1 MTSTTLPF
9 SRGTLV
15 IPKVCYLGCQ
25 PVLMMEA
32 DFWISPRPINFSWEC
47 YVGNLIVAIMRKI
60 VFWFC
65 IVACSMCTHI
75 AQSLCYVCVDTHT
88 HTHTHSFC
96 YCEVQ
101 NSFLVYVAHKLSKWS
116 RFAEAVAESLL
127 PHFYGPLERRQISAR
142 PRSRPADLVH
152 RLRLHTSNSHASF
165 HTVLLVHLLTLY
177 GHITT
182 AE

>member
-1 MTSTTLPF
+1 MTSTILPF

-15 IPKVCYLGCQ
+15 TPKVCYLGCQ

-75 AQSLCYVCVDTHT
+75 AQSLCYVCVDT

-165 HTVLLVHLLTLY
+165 HTVLLVDLLTLY

>member
-75 AQSLCYVCVDTHT
+75 AQSLCYMCVDTHT
-88 HTHTHSFC
+88 HTHTLILLLWGAEFISGLRGAQIVKMVKIC
-96 YCEVQ
+96 RSCCRK
-101 NSFLVYVAHKLSKWS
+101 STTTFLWTTRTAPNQCQTSEQASWL
-116 RFAEAVAESLL
+116 
-127 PHFYGPLERRQISAR
+127 GP
-142 PRSRPADLVH
+142 
-152 RLRLHTSNSHASF
+152 
-165 HTVLLVHLLTLY
+165 
-177 GHITT
+177 
-182 AE
+182 